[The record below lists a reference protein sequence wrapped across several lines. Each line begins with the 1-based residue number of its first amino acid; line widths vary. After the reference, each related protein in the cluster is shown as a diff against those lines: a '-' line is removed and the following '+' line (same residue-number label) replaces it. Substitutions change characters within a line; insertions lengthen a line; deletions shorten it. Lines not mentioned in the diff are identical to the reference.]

1 MDELPQ
7 RIANGPVKFRLVAQL
22 ANDGDSTNDATA
34 VWPDDREQLEL
45 GIISVDATSPE
56 QIAAQR
62 ALLFNP
68 ISLPKGIEP
77 SADPVLLFRPAAYAV
92 SFGQRAQ

>member
-1 MDELPQ
+1 M
-7 RIANGPVKFRLVAQL
+7 IGFRQKKSRCRSLQV
-22 ANDGDSTNDATA
+22 
-34 VWPDDREQLEL
+34 
-45 GIISVDATSPE
+45 
-56 QIAAQR
+56 AAQR

-68 ISLPKGIEP
+68 IALPKGIEP